1 MIFCRLRFLAVLLV
15 FGVHVGGADN
25 GDVAFDTSY
34 KIIWGNDHVSLL
46 DQGREAQLSLDI
58 NSGAGFGSKLQYESG
73 FFNMRIKLANK
84 NTAGVVTAFYLASSG
99 NSQDELDFEFLGN
112 KEGKPIILQTN
123 VFANG
128 KGDREQRVLLWFDP
142 SADFHTYKILWNRHL
157 TAFYVDDIPIRVF
170 TNNTKIGVMYPTK
183 AMEVHVSIFNGDGWA
198 TDGGQTKINWTSSPF
213 TACFQGFNVD
223 GCPLS
228 QLSSTN
234 SRRNNCYETKYWWN
248 KRKYW
253 NLDRNQIK
261 EYQNVREKYMN
272 YDYCTDKARYPVTP
286 PECASNQY
294 ITI

>member
-1 MIFCRLRFLAVLLV
+1 MNFCRLRFLALLLV
-15 FGVHVGGADN
+15 FGVHVCGADN

-84 NTAGVVTAFYLASSG
+84 NTAGVVTAFYLSSIG
-99 NSQDELDFEFLGN
+99 NSHDELDFEFLGD
-112 KEGKPIILQTN
+112 KEGKPITLQTN

-142 SADFHTYKILWNRHL
+142 SADFHTYKILWNHRL
-157 TAFYVDDIPIRVF
+157 IAFYVDDIPIRVF
-170 TNNTKIGVMYPTK
+170 KNNTKIGVTYPTK
-183 AMEVHVSIFNGDGWA
+183 AMEVHVSIFNGDDWA

-213 TACFQGFNVD
+213 TARFQGFNVD
-223 GCPLS
+223 GCSLS

-234 SRRNNCYETKYWWN
+234 SRRNNCHASEYWWN
-248 KRKYW
+248 ERKYW

-286 PECASNQY
+286 PECVSNQY
-294 ITI
+294 TNI